1 MTGHRFHPS
10 RLERLNDPER
20 LVDLD
25 PDLLLRAVGE
35 PVPRTVVE
43 LGAGTGMFATAIA
56 ERLPDSE
63 VYAVDVSQ
71 EMIDWMREHLQDDVR
86 ERVTPILAEA
96 RSLPLSDDSVDLVT
110 MIDVHHEFDD
120 PHAALHEARRVL
132 RAGGTV
138 LIADWKPEPMPK
150 GPPVEHRVSEETI
163 RNDLTLAGLVDVTTH
178 PGLPLHTLVTA
189 LKG

>member
-1 MTGHRFHPS
+1 M
-10 RLERLNDPER
+10 
-20 LVDLD
+20 
-25 PDLLLRAVGE
+25 
-35 PVPRTVVE
+35 E

-63 VYAVDVSQ
+63 VYAVDISQ

-120 PHAALHEARRVL
+120 PHAALREARRVL

-178 PGLPLHTLVTA
+178 PGLPFHTLVTA